1 MSTQEAPREKTNLAL
16 FLSESLGIGNRQQL
30 QEFLEQ
36 PGVRTVV
43 RSAPYQDVFLAV
55 KTVGLADS
63 LELLQLTTKEQRRG
77 FIDLDCWRKDSFH
90 VGSFMEWIAAFVECG
105 PEEAVAMC
113 RSVDPNLLALFFKE
127 NIEIFALELDD
138 PPPDRSLILTPDN
151 RFGVEI
157 ASEGE
162 GATLSR
168 LLLDAMFRFDPSL
181 GYDLIDRVRWEN
193 QVSMEEEAYQDKRRR
208 LEEIGFVDYYEA
220 LEIYSEQEI
229 VPRQES
235 TVETKDEAS
244 EASTTLPAL
253 FVASLPPGHYL
264 LEALQRISDKAE
276 AERIRQ
282 GLAALANRVL
292 SVHTVTPGDLDKV
305 QPALQE
311 IRDTLSLALEHL
323 AEGQPVSA
331 VEILRKN
338 SVQVLF
344 KTGFN
349 LIAAVRDEAEQ
360 ISSDTG
366 LRLEGCRETLLESPN
381 EEFFSGLRRLQPLF
395 FQGLDEPP
403 KPIYRNF
410 QRLKD
415 IQIGRERLREIG
427 LLARGFWR
435 LFPNV
440 AVRAALSS
448 LSHCNL
454 SKDEIRF
461 SQVFNTA
468 CLNLSGSGRFT
479 AEPLDLSGL
488 RETLMR
494 ASMGDSSED
503 ALFSMLNALALKWI
517 SQRLEDVHE
526 KKVLSKYADE
536 WLRATSAEL
545 APLISERPIQ
555 ARLIRSVLVRVR
567 TVNHTETS

>member
-1 MSTQEAPREKTNLAL
+1 MSTQEPPREKANLAL
-16 FLSESLGIGNRQQL
+16 FLSESLRISNRQQL
-30 QEFLEQ
+30 QELLEQ

-43 RSAPYQDVFLAV
+43 RSAPYQDVFLAA

-90 VGSFMEWIAAFVECG
+90 VNSFMEWIAAFVQCG
-105 PEEAVAMC
+105 PEETVAMC
-113 RSVDPNLLALFFKE
+113 RAVDPNLLALFFKE

-157 ASEGE
+157 TSEGE
-162 GATLSR
+162 GATFSR
-168 LLLDAMFRFDPSL
+168 LLLDAIFRFDPSL

-193 QVSMEEEAYQDKRRR
+193 RISMEEEAYQDKRRR

-220 LEIYSEQEI
+220 LEIYSEQDI
-229 VPRQES
+229 VPRQEP

-244 EASTTLPAL
+244 EVSTTLPAL
-253 FVASLPPGHYL
+253 LVASLPPGHYL
-264 LEALQRISDKAE
+264 LEALQRISDKEE
-276 AERIRQ
+276 AEKIRQ

-292 SVHTVTPGDLDKV
+292 SVHTVTAGDLEKV
-305 QPALQE
+305 QPALLE
-311 IRDTLSLALEHL
+311 IRDTLSLALELL
-323 AEGQPVSA
+323 AEGEPESA
-331 VEILRKN
+331 AKILREN

-349 LIAAVRDEAEQ
+349 LIVALRDEAEQ

-395 FQGLDEPP
+395 FQGLEEPP
-403 KPIYRNF
+403 RPIYRNF
-410 QRLKD
+410 QSLKD
-415 IQIGRERLREIG
+415 LQIGRERLREIG
-427 LLARGFWR
+427 HLARGFWK
-435 LFPNV
+435 LFPNG
-440 AVRAALSS
+440 AVRAISSS

-454 SKDEIRF
+454 SKDEVRF

-479 AEPLDLSGL
+479 AEPLDVSRL
-488 RETLMR
+488 RENLMR
-494 ASMGDSSED
+494 APKGDSSQA
-503 ALFSMLNALALKWI
+503 ALFSRWYDLALKLI
-517 SQRLEDVHE
+517 SQQLEDDLE
-526 KKVLSKYADE
+526 KKVLSEYVDE
-536 WLRATSAEL
+536 WLRAASAEL

-555 ARLIRSVLVRVR
+555 ARLVRSVLVQMR
-567 TVNHTETS
+567 TVNHAEIS